1 MLRHVVLLT
10 WLEGTTP
17 EQVAA
22 VTAALDTLP
31 GQIESIKAYAH
42 GPDLRLAEPR
52 CDYAIVG
59 DFDDADGWRTYDEH
73 PAHNKARA
81 DVIVPL
87 VAERASVQFE
97 VR

>member
-31 GQIESIKAYAH
+31 GQIDTIKAYAH
-42 GPDLRLAEPR
+42 GPDLGLAEPR
-52 CDYAIVG
+52 WDYAIVG
-59 DFDDADGWRTYDEH
+59 DFDAAGGWRTYDEH

-87 VAERASVQFE
+87 VAQRASVQFE
-97 VR
+97 LP

>member
-31 GQIESIKAYAH
+31 GQIDTIKAYAH
-42 GPDLRLAEPR
+42 GSDLCLTEPR
-52 CDYAIVG
+52 CGYAIVG
-59 DFDDADGWRTYDEH
+59 AFDDAAGWRTDDEH

-81 DVIVPL
+81 EVIVPL
-87 VAERASVQFE
+87 VAQRASVQFE
-97 VR
+97 LR